1 MNGGQSR
8 SPVHLICQVGVGSAV
23 KQQLHHLSVAVL
35 AGNLE
40 RCGAVLQCAALRI
53 NFAAC

>member
-8 SPVHLICQVGVGSAV
+8 SPVHLICQVSVGSAV
-23 KQQLHHLSVAVL
+23 KQQLHYILVAVL

-40 RCGAVLQCAALRI
+40 RCGAVLQCAALLI